1 MTAPPL
7 DLKVRSTD
15 AGWTADVTV
24 LSTPATRHTVRLSRA
39 EYERYGRGD
48 VEDLVRRTFAFLLA
62 REPGSSI
69 LPDFTLSTVEHYFP
83 EFAREFRRQEE
94 PR

>member
-1 MTAPPL
+1 MSAPPL

-24 LSTPATRHTVRLSRA
+24 LSSPVTRHTVRLSRA

-83 EFAREFRRQEE
+83 EFAREFRR
-94 PR
+94 

>member
-1 MTAPPL
+1 MNQAPL

-24 LSTPATRHTVRLSRA
+24 LATPVTRHIVRLSRA
-39 EYERYGRGD
+39 EYERYGKGD
-48 VEDLVRRTFAFLLA
+48 VEDLVRRAFAFLLA
-62 REPGSSI
+62 REPNTSI

-83 EFAREFRRQEE
+83 EFAREFRR
-94 PR
+94 

>member
-1 MTAPPL
+1 MTPPRL
-7 DLKVRSTD
+7 EVKVRSTD
-15 AGWTADVTV
+15 AGWTADVTIAA
-24 LSTPATRHTVRLSRA
+24 TPVTRHTVRLSRA

-62 REPGSSI
+62 REPNTSI

-83 EFAREFRRQEE
+83 EFARKFRR
-94 PR
+94 

>member
-1 MTAPPL
+1 MSAAPIEV
-7 DLKVRSTD
+7 KVRSTD

-24 LSTPATRHTVRLSRA
+24 LATPRTRHTVRLSRA

-62 REPGSSI
+62 REPNTSV
-69 LPDFTLSTVEHYFP
+69 LADFTLSTVEHYFP
-83 EFAREFRRQEE
+83 EFAREFRR
-94 PR
+94 